1 MRHCQPKERGSRKA
15 LKLERNKKVD
25 KVTQSSK
32 IKLKGKDAGG
42 NKDRINRG
50 KLKENEENKMK
61 DYYKANEYERVADFI
76 KEMLKGL
83 NNKK

>member
-15 LKLERNKKVD
+15 LKLERSKKVD

-32 IKLKGKDAGG
+32 IKLKGKDAGS

-61 DYYKANEYERVADFI
+61 DYYKANEHERVADFI

>member
-1 MRHCQPKERGSRKA
+1 M
-15 LKLERNKKVD
+15 
-25 KVTQSSK
+25 
-32 IKLKGKDAGG
+32 KGKDAGS

-61 DYYKANEYERVADFI
+61 DYYKANEHERVADFI

>member
-1 MRHCQPKERGSRKA
+1 M
-15 LKLERNKKVD
+15 
-25 KVTQSSK
+25 
-32 IKLKGKDAGG
+32 KGKDAGS

-50 KLKENEENKMK
+50 KLKENEENKMR

>member
-1 MRHCQPKERGSRKA
+1 M
-15 LKLERNKKVD
+15 
-25 KVTQSSK
+25 
-32 IKLKGKDAGG
+32 KGKDAGS

-61 DYYKANEYERVADFI
+61 DYYKANEHERVADFI

-83 NNKK
+83 NNKKMRRLHEKQARKARR